1 MSIEQVAV
9 LNERVDNLEERF
21 EKHEKKQNDSLEKLD
36 QRLERIE
43 EKLNSR
49 PSWSTSAAITILTSL
64 TVGLATYIITLQR

>member
-1 MSIEQVAV
+1 MPVEQIAV
-9 LNERVDNLEERF
+9 LHEKVDNLEERF
-21 EKHEKKQNDSLEKLD
+21 EKHEKKQNGSLEKLD

>member
-9 LNERVDNLEERF
+9 LNEKLDNLEERF
-21 EKHEKKQNDSLEKLD
+21 EKHEKNQNNSLEKIDKRLD
-36 QRLERIE
+36 RIE

-49 PSWSTSAAITILTSL
+49 PSWTTASIITILTSL